1 MKKPGNIISAFLFTF
16 ITASTASFSLADE
29 SQDTETQQTENSRDG
44 YYLSI
49 GAGYANLE
57 SPVTEKRDGFRV
69 VFNGRYQWKG
79 FFAEAAI
86 GASRDKSLPA
96 LGYNFYNT
104 EHWSLDAI
112 VAVTGSDLRF
122 KYDIDGEAK
131 QISAQPPRGAGLRA
145 QGTWGNTFVQ
155 AIALPYYHEEFRTD
169 SAIEYASLWVGHRWQ
184 IKNWSLNGLVGA
196 QYQSS
201 GLLDH
206 QWGVTETEADAFVS
220 AYQPSSGI
228 DYTAQIDLTYPVT
241 KNVLFQMYSRHQ
253 LYSDEMLDSPIVKK
267 IREYH
272 GRPEQER
279 EFGILLNYVF

>member
-1 MKKPGNIISAFLFTF
+1 MKKPGKTISAFLLTL
-16 ITASTASFSLADE
+16 ITASIASCSLAEE
-29 SQDTETQQTENSRDG
+29 SQNIEKPQSENNRDG

-49 GAGYANLE
+49 GAGYINLE
-57 SPVTEKRDGFRV
+57 SPTFEKTDGVRV

-86 GASRDKSLPA
+86 DASRDKNLPA

-104 EHWSLDAI
+104 DHWSLDAI
-112 VAVTGSDLRF
+112 FAVTGSDLRF
-122 KYDIDGEAK
+122 KYNYYGEAK
-131 QISAQPPRGAGLRA
+131 QISAQPPRGVGLRA
-145 QGTWGNTFVQ
+145 QGSWGNTFVQ

-169 SAIEYASLWVGHRWQ
+169 SAIEYASLWAGHRWQ
-184 IKNWSLNGLVGA
+184 IKNWSLSGLVGA

-206 QWGVTETEADAFVS
+206 QWGVTENEADEFIS

-241 KNVLFQMYSRHQ
+241 KNVLFQMYSRHM
-253 LYSDEMLDSPIVKK
+253 LYSDETLDSPMVKK

-272 GRPEQER
+272 KHPEQER

>member
-1 MKKPGNIISAFLFTF
+1 MKKPGKTISAFLLTL
-16 ITASTASFSLADE
+16 ITASSYSLAEDNQ
-29 SQDTETQQTENSRDG
+29 SKDKQTDKNNRDG

-49 GAGYANLE
+49 GAGYINLE
-57 SPVTEKRDGFRV
+57 SPTAEKIDGFRV
-69 VFNGRYQWKG
+69 VFNGRYQWHG

-86 GASRDKSLPA
+86 DTSRDKNLPA

-112 VAVTGSDLRF
+112 FALTGGDLRF
-122 KYDIDGEAK
+122 KYYIDGEAK
-131 QISAQPPRGAGLRA
+131 QISAQPPRGVGLRA
-145 QGTWGNTFVQ
+145 QGSWGNTFVQ
-155 AIALPYYHEEFRTD
+155 AIALPYYHEKFRTD
-169 SAIEYASLWVGHRWQ
+169 STIEYASLWAGHRWQ
-184 IKNWSLNGLVGA
+184 IKNWSLSGLVGA

-206 QWGVTETEADAFVS
+206 QWGVTETEADDFVS

-228 DYTAQIDLTYPVT
+228 DYTAQIDLTYPIT
-241 KNVLFQMYSRHQ
+241 KNVLFQMYSRHL
-253 LYSDEMLDSPIVKK
+253 LYSDEMLDSPMVKK

>member
-1 MKKPGNIISAFLFTF
+1 MKKTDKTIRAFLFTL
-16 ITASTASFSLADE
+16 ITASVANCCLAGEHNNAE
-29 SQDTETQQTENSRDG
+29 SHQTENSRDG

-49 GAGYANLE
+49 GAGYINLE
-57 SPVTEKRDGFRV
+57 SPTHTEVGGLRF
-69 VFNGRYQWKG
+69 VFNGRYQWEG

-86 GASRDKSLPA
+86 DASRDKNLPA

-112 VAVTGSDLRF
+112 FAVTGGDLRIN
-122 KYDIDGEAK
+122 YYIDGEAK
-131 QISAQPPRGAGLRA
+131 RISAQPPRGVGLRA

-169 SAIEYASLWVGHRWQ
+169 SAIEYASLWAGHRWQ

-206 QWGVTETEADAFVS
+206 QWGVTETEADALLS

-241 KNVLFQMYSRHQ
+241 KNVLFQMYSRHL

>member
-1 MKKPGNIISAFLFTF
+1 MKKTDKTVSASLFTL
-16 ITASTASFSLADE
+16 ITASIANCCLAGENINAE
-29 SQDTETQQTENSRDG
+29 SHQTENSRDG

-49 GAGYANLE
+49 GAGYVNLE
-57 SPVTEKRDGFRV
+57 SPIYEKRDGFRV

-79 FFAEAAI
+79 VFAEAAI
-86 GASRDKSLPA
+86 DASRDKNLPA

-112 VAVTGSDLRF
+112 FALTGGDLRIN
-122 KYDIDGEAK
+122 YNIDGETK
-131 QISAQPPRGAGLRA
+131 RISAQPPRGVGLRA

-155 AIALPYYHEEFRTD
+155 AIALPFYHEEFRTN
-169 SAIEYASLWVGHRWQ
+169 SAIEYASLWAGQRWQ
-184 IKNWSLNGLVGA
+184 IKNWSLNGLIGA

-206 QWGVTETEADAFVS
+206 QWGVTETEADALLS

-241 KNVLFQMYSRHQ
+241 KNVLFQMYSRH
-253 LYSDEMLDSPIVKK
+253 LIYSDEMLDSPIVKK
-267 IREYH
+267 MREYH